1 MHCLCCQNAPELIS
15 EHIKVKKKF
24 PGEHVSAPAGWT
36 MPITRPLR
44 VHLSVTPNLQS
55 QTDAY
60 AEVCTTFPQLSPRPC
75 LDLAIEE
82 LT

>member
-15 EHIKVKKKF
+15 EHVNVKKF
-24 PGEHVSAPAGWT
+24 PGEHASAPAGWT

-44 VHLSVTPNLQS
+44 VHLSVTLHLQS

-60 AEVCTTFPQLSPRPC
+60 AEVCTTFPQLSPRPY